1 MYKMMLF
8 VRKSDDQN
16 VEKHLRDF
24 TLPILTELAGK
35 EVRTAEVESS
45 LLIEQKY
52 KSFCEVAVDSKDEW
66 DKLMASEKGKKLNKD
81 LADNHRNIDI
91 IFVKYDEE
99 L

>member
-1 MYKMMLF
+1 M
-8 VRKSDDQN
+8 
-16 VEKHLRDF
+16 
-24 TLPILTELAGK
+24 
-35 EVRTAEVESS
+35 
-45 LLIEQKY
+45 LIEQKY